1 MARAARHL
9 YGTFAAARLATQAAW
24 DYERLASEDDLL
36 TPNQREN
43 LVAHAERCSRC
54 AHQIARED
62 AAASNTEPGMKPD

>member
-9 YGTFAAARLATQAAW
+9 HGTFAAARLATQAAW
-24 DYERLASEDDLL
+24 DYERLASEDLL

-43 LVAHAERCSRC
+43 LLAHAERCSRC

-62 AAASNTEPGMKPD
+62 AAASETEPD